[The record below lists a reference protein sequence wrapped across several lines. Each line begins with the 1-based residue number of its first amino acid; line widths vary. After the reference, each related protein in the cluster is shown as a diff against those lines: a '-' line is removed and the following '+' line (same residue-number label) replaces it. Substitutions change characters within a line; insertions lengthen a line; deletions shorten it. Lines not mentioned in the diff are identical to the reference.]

1 MNGYDKLNTNS
12 YISLSVVASI
22 IGATWFL
29 GNKLSNIEH
38 ANDLLGF
45 RMTAMETR
53 QSRPDPWTGTDMLR
67 WTVEFGQ
74 LNPILKIPEAKHFS
88 TQ

>member
-1 MNGYDKLNTNS
+1 MNGNGLNTNS

-22 IGATWFL
+22 MGATWL
-29 GNKLSNIEH
+29 LSSKLNAIERT
-38 ANDLLGF
+38 NDKLEL
-45 RMTAMETR
+45 RMTLMETR

-67 WTVEFGQ
+67 WSVEFGQ
-74 LNPILKIPEAKHFS
+74 LNPVLKIPEAKHFP